1 MGIDDCVSDWR
12 FVKTGVAFCAKPFS
26 RVNCV
31 DWLSQV
37 LLVSLVGK
45 FELVRGLSILCL
57 ANVLSIVLLLT
68 VLGYSLSL
76 IALVM
81 HLFELTSR

>member
-1 MGIDDCVSDWR
+1 MGV
-12 FVKTGVAFCAKPFS
+12 TFCAKSLS

-37 LLVSLVGK
+37 LLAYLVGK
-45 FELVRGLSILCL
+45 FGLVRGLSILCL

-68 VLGYSLSL
+68 VQGYSFSL